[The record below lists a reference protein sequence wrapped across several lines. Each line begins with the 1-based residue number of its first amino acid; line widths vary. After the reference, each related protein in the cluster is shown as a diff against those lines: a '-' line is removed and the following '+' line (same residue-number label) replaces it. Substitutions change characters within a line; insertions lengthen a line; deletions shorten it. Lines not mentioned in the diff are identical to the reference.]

1 MTRAPASDK
10 RKRMVDEAHAP
21 PQLARTE
28 PQEAPRPRRF
38 LLLFLCL
45 LIIGAGNSMLLAIA
59 PPLVRSLNLS
69 DASIGWIFSLS
80 ALIWVIISPFWGR
93 ASDAAGR
100 RKPFIALGLAAYAV
114 SMSLFASVTLLG
126 MAGIVTGFA
135 LFISLTLARSI
146 FGAFGSATS
155 PSAQAYVAD
164 HTPRAERTEQLAS
177 LTSAFALGGAF
188 GPALCA
194 AIAAR
199 FGLVT
204 PIFLIAL
211 CALAAAIAVW
221 RYLPE
226 DAPAQATP
234 KKIGSGWSE
243 SFTLL
248 FDKRVSAYLLY
259 GCGLSLISG
268 TMVQTF
274 GLFTMDRL
282 NADGGAGA
290 ELIAAGFM
298 VSALALIATQLAV
311 LPRLKLDPRAL
322 MAVGTAL
329 FGVGIL
335 IQIIA
340 PSLGALLI
348 SQAVQGVG
356 FGLARPGFTGG
367 ASVAVRHEEQG
378 AVAGLV
384 VASNGAG
391 FVFSPIAGGV
401 AYEYWGMNAP
411 LYIALG
417 MAVLMLIFSLQSRR
431 LRSAVTAA
439 PNETPPA

>member
-1 MTRAPASDK
+1 
-10 RKRMVDEAHAP
+10 MVDEAPAP

-28 PQEAPRPRRF
+28 PQTAPQPRRF

-69 DASIGWIFSLS
+69 DSSIGWIFSLS
-80 ALIWVIISPFWGR
+80 ALIWVIVSPFWGR
-93 ASDAAGR
+93 ASDRVGR
-100 RKPFIALGLAAYAV
+100 RKPFIALGLGAYAV
-114 SMSLFASVTLLG
+114 SMSLFAAITLIG
-126 MAGIVTGFA
+126 MAGVVTGFA
-135 LFISLTLARSI
+135 LFISLTLARSL

-164 HTPRAERTEQLAS
+164 HTPRSERTEQLAS

-194 AIAAR
+194 AIAAK

-204 PIFLIAL
+204 PIFMVAVFAIS
-211 CALAAAIAVW
+211 AAFAVL
-221 RYLPE
+221 RFLPE
-226 DAPAQATP
+226 DAPAKAPQP
-234 KKIGSGWSE
+234 KSAGGWSDAL
-243 SFTLL
+243 TLL

-268 TMVQTF
+268 TLVQTF

-282 NADGGAGA
+282 DADGTAGA

-311 LPRLKLDPRAL
+311 LPRLKLEPRAL
-322 MAVGTAL
+322 MIWGTAL
-329 FGVGIL
+329 FALGIV

-340 PSLGALLI
+340 PSLGALLL

-378 AVAGLV
+378 GVAGLV
-384 VASNGAG
+384 VACNGAG
-391 FVFSPIAGGV
+391 FVISPITGAV
-401 AYEYWGMNAP
+401 AYELWGMNTP
-411 LYIALG
+411 LYIALVT
-417 MAVLMLIFSLQSRR
+417 ALLMLVFSLQSRR